1 MQEKTYFEPSWI
13 QRNDDVVCMV
23 IEYSFGILHFWF
35 IYADHRDL
43 IQMRYTTSNADADC
57 GNTQIGYVAEGTRN
71 QTTI

>member
-1 MQEKTYFEPSWI
+1 MTLYEWWLK
-13 QRNDDVVCMV
+13 
-23 IEYSFGILHFWF
+23 ILLASYIIWF

-43 IQMRYTTSNADADC
+43 LQMRYITSNADADC